1 MNMARI
7 GGVKLAAAALV
18 CGCALASSAY
28 DVRFKNIYQ
37 SRMVLQAGK
46 ANEVAGRSDP
56 DASIAVTG
64 EAVRPG
70 AAAEKISLR
79 VKADSTGRWSVKLPV
94 FPKRTTLKLTC
105 SDGKTSKTIDD
116 VVFGELWLCSGQ
128 SNMEWNFNANTIPA
142 DYLAKCRASVPA
154 FKGDIRTIVT
164 ERNCLV
170 TECDEIG
177 GNWNR
182 IDVPDDIRRA
192 GSQFGYLFAQLISKA
207 LDTPV
212 GIIDSSVGG
221 SRIEPWIPV
230 SAFKESNVPFHTQD
244 HRPFRWAEYQKAIGN
259 FAADRADYIARR
271 SKWIS
276 DNPSNE
282 LRNRN
287 RDTMPQPPIDVLATD
302 HMPAKFFNGKICGLS
317 PLKPAGV
324 LWYQGCSNDGEPY
337 EYGELVKLMVTSWRR
352 FFRTDFPFYYVELA
366 AINDPQNEPVQRWSW
381 GGIREA
387 QAEVLSLPKTGV
399 ITSADAGGSDM
410 LGPGDIHPPCKKMI
424 AERAAKLVLAE
435 VYGKGNP
442 VSARSPYYSGVSK
455 AEGGKFRVKIANA
468 DGLRLMSG
476 KTKIDGF
483 AIRGEKKDD
492 WKWANAELK
501 GDEIILSSPEVPE
514 PKAVRYGWARRPRL
528 TLESAH
534 GLPLRP
540 FSTDHGST
548 LDYGK

>member
-1 MNMARI
+1 
-7 GGVKLAAAALV
+7 
-18 CGCALASSAY
+18 
-28 DVRFKNIYQ
+28 
-37 SRMVLQAGK
+37 
-46 ANEVAGRSDP
+46 
-56 DASIAVTG
+56 
-64 EAVRPG
+64 
-70 AAAEKISLR
+70 
-79 VKADSTGRWSVKLPV
+79 
-94 FPKRTTLKLTC
+94 
-105 SDGKTSKTIDD
+105 
-116 VVFGELWLCSGQ
+116 
-128 SNMEWNFNANTIPA
+128 
-142 DYLAKCRASVPA
+142 
-154 FKGDIRTIVT
+154 
-164 ERNCLV
+164 
-170 TECDEIG
+170 
-177 GNWNR
+177 
-182 IDVPDDIRRA
+182 
-192 GSQFGYLFAQLISKA
+192 
-207 LDTPV
+207 
-212 GIIDSSVGG
+212 
-221 SRIEPWIPV
+221 
-230 SAFKESNVPFHTQD
+230 
-244 HRPFRWAEYQKAIGN
+244 
-259 FAADRADYIARR
+259 
-271 SKWIS
+271 
-276 DNPSNE
+276 
-282 LRNRN
+282 
-287 RDTMPQPPIDVLATD
+287 
-302 HMPAKFFNGKICGLS
+302 MPAKFFNGKICGLS

-324 LWYQGCSNDGEPY
+324 LWYQGCSNDSEPY
-337 EYGELVKLMVTSWRR
+337 EYGDLVKLMVTSWRR

-435 VYGKGNP
+435 VYGKGSA
-442 VSARSPYYSGVSK
+442 VAARSPYYSGVSK

>member
-1 MNMARI
+1 MK
-7 GGVKLAAAALV
+7 KLLVTVTLAACAAAA
-18 CGCALASSAY
+18 SAY

-37 SRMVLQAGK
+37 SHMVLQAGK

-56 DASIAVTG
+56 GASVSVTG
-64 EAVRPG
+64 EATRPG
-70 AAAEKISLR
+70 AAAEKIALR
-79 VKADSTGRWSVKLPV
+79 AKADKTGRWTVTLPAL
-94 FPKRTTLKLTC
+94 PRRTVLKLTC

-142 DYLAKCRASVPA
+142 DYLKACRESVPA

-170 TECDEIG
+170 SECDEIG
-177 GNWNR
+177 GTWNR
-182 IDVPDDIRRA
+182 IDEPDHLRRA

-221 SRIEPWIPV
+221 SRIEPWIPEF
-230 SAFKESNVPFHTQD
+230 AFKESNVPFHTQD
-244 HRPFRWAEYQKAIGN
+244 HRPYRWDGYRAAIGT
-259 FAADRADYIARR
+259 FAEDRAAFIARR
-271 SKWIS
+271 SQWLS
-276 DNPSNE
+276 DNPSND

-287 RDTMPQPPIDVLATD
+287 RDTMPQPPLDVLGQD
-302 HMPAKFFNGKICGLS
+302 HLPAKFFNGKICGLA

-324 LWYQGCSNDGEPY
+324 LWYQGCSNESEPY
-337 EYGELVKLMVTSWRR
+337 EYGELAKLLVTSWRR
-352 FFRTDFPFYYVELA
+352 HFKTDFPFYYVELA
-366 AINDPQNEPVQRWSW
+366 AINEPQREPVQKWSW

-387 QAEVLSLPKTGV
+387 QAEVLALPKTGV
-399 ITSADAGGSDM
+399 ITSADAGGSRA
-410 LGPGDIHPPCKKMI
+410 LGEGDIHPPCKRMI
-424 AERAAKLVLAE
+424 AGRAAKLVLAE
-435 VYGKGNP
+435 VYGKGDP
-442 VSARSPYYSGVSK
+442 VAARSPYYAGVSK

-468 DGLRLMSG
+468 DGLRLMAG
-476 KTKIDGF
+476 KEKIDGF
-483 AIRGEKKDD
+483 AIRGEKRDA
-492 WKWANAELK
+492 WKWADARIE
-501 GDEIILSSPEVPE
+501 GDEIVLSSPEVPN
-514 PKAVRYGWARRPRL
+514 PVAVRYGWARRPRL

-534 GLPLRP
+534 ALPLRP